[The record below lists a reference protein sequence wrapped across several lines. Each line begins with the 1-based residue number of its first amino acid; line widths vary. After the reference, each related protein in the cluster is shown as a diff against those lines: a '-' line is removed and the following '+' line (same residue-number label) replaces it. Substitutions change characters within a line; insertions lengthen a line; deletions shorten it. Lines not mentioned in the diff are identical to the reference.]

1 MHTRPGFVVLLILGV
16 STSALAQRRISYT
29 LRPATPILFQAPTSA
44 DLART
49 LTGGTLPSTSIPSV
63 GRPVVDSAVTPVP
76 TCPMPVVTMDSTR
89 VTPMPTMSR
98 DSVSRDRMPVL
109 RPSCANPLRR

>member
-1 MHTRPGFVVLLILGV
+1 MHTRLGLVVLLILGV

-44 DLART
+44 DLARA
-49 LTGGTLPSTSIPSV
+49 LTGGTLPSASSPAV
-63 GRPVVDSAVTPVP
+63 GKPAVDSAATTVS
-76 TCPMPVVTMDSTR
+76 TCTMPFVTMDSTR
-89 VTPMPTMSR
+89 VARMPNTSR